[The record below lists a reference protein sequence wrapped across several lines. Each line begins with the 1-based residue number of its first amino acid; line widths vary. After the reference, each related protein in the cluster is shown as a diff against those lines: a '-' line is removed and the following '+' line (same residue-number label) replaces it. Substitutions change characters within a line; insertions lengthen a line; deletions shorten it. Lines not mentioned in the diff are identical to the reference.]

1 VPVRVAAASI
11 LVLLSCTAQVH
22 ASDDPQRLI
31 EAFRKGDER
40 ARADALKR
48 LYDLGSPATAPLRRE
63 AKRLLATLRIGDV
76 TERNDALQR
85 LSELGRAAA
94 PVLADALRDSDPDV
108 RFNALFLL
116 NESAGRLKRSV
127 RAVVEGRPSNA
138 ASFPE
143 ALDAYAALLDLGERL
158 TSCSAL
164 VRLVRRQAVGAS
176 SAKPRYVSFGL
187 SLIAELVTRNPKLGT
202 ERLAF
207 ELASLLEVDL
217 RVGHHELISA
227 FAALPPEHTLKALD
241 ASLAAGRPVIAARAA
256 RVLAEALPLARSPDA
271 AHRIVPLFKHPNTLV
286 RLSALRAIDLLR
298 LPNKALIT
306 VIPLVRDRDPTI
318 AGEALRM
325 AGVRQLTVVREG
337 AEGLAA
343 DLDTPAQLRRRAVL
357 TLGLL
362 GPGGSSGKLLRRLAN
377 PNAKDR
383 RLAALSAWAMGASR
397 APGARK
403 AIERLLGFQGFPFRE
418 LLFRGLARLGG
429 EEGLAALEAM
439 LEFNPGVPFKRER
452 RGRAVVALGFLRDA
466 PDASAVLGLLANAT
480 PAVTLR
486 EQKPTALEIKSAVEG
501 LANRND
507 DEASLIL
514 AQLLVDNAADPK
526 LLVELLARIGGP
538 RGDAALSTRLAQE
551 LGRITRNNGNLFVRG
566 SAATALSKVDPLR
579 AQKILAGLLRR
590 GQHPR
595 AARDLARA
603 LARAGDPSQI
613 ATRALP
619 YSKAELNRA
628 EAGDRADLLNDVGID
643 LLYAGRLDEALL
655 EFRRMLWCRPDDKIA
670 TYNVA
675 CGYALGGDSDRA
687 LRFLRRSI
695 GLDYRNHRHI
705 VYDTDLDGLHGDP
718 RYQRLIGELKLFEE
732 TGVSL
737 PKYAWPGT

>member
-1 VPVRVAAASI
+1 MRVAAASI
-11 LVLLSCTAQVH
+11 ILLLACTAQAQ
-22 ASDDPQRLI
+22 ASDDPDRLI
-31 EAFRKGDER
+31 EVFRKGDES
-40 ARADALKR
+40 ARADALKK
-48 LYDLGSPATAPLRRE
+48 LYKLGGPATIPLRRE
-63 AKRLLATLRIGDV
+63 AERLLATLREGDV
-76 TERNDALQR
+76 AERDDALQR

-94 PVLADALRDSDPDV
+94 PLLADALRDPDPDL

-138 ASFPE
+138 ASYPE
-143 ALDAYAALLDLGERL
+143 ALEAYEELLELGKRL
-158 TSCSAL
+158 TSCSPL
-164 VRLVRRQAVGAS
+164 VRLIRRQAAGAS

-187 SLIAELVTRNPKLGT
+187 GLIAELVTRKPTLGT

-217 RVGHHELISA
+217 RVGHHELVSA

-271 AHRIVPLFKHPNTLV
+271 AHRIVPLFKHPNALV

-318 AGEALRM
+318 AGEALRL
-325 AGVRQLTVVREG
+325 AGVRQLQVVREG
-337 AEGLAA
+337 AEALAA

-377 PNAKDR
+377 PNANDR

-403 AIERLLGFQGFPFRE
+403 AIERLLDFEGFPYRE

-429 EEGLAALEAM
+429 KEGLASLQNM
-439 LEFNPGVPFKRER
+439 LAFKPGVPFKRER

-466 PDASAVLGLLANAT
+466 PFASDILGEIANET
-480 PAVTLR
+480 PAANLGA
-486 EQKPTALEIKSAVEG
+486 QKPTLLEVKAAIEG

-507 DEASLIL
+507 DEASRLL
-514 AQLLVDNAADPK
+514 AQLLVNNAADPK

-538 RGDAALSTRLAQE
+538 RGDPALSNRVAQT
-551 LGRITRNNGNLFVRG
+551 LSRITSNNGNLFIRG
-566 SAATALSKVDPLR
+566 SAATALSKVDPKR
-579 AQKILAGLLRR
+579 AQKSLAGLLRR

-613 ATRALP
+613 EARALP
-619 YSKAELNRA
+619 FSQGELDRA
-628 EAGDRADLLNDVGID
+628 GAGDRADLLNDVGID
-643 LLYAGRLDEALL
+643 LLYGGRLDEAIL

-675 CGYALGGDSDRA
+675 CGYALAGNLDQA
-687 LRFLRRSI
+687 IRFLRRSI

-718 RYQRLIGELKLFEE
+718 RYERLIDELKLFEE

-737 PKYAWPGT
+737 PKYAWPGN